1 MATLKENLELFA
13 TKVGTTIK
21 GIKTT
26 IGETST
32 LKTTDKTVVG
42 SANELFEKIK
52 TIETAQASSS
62 SINDTTSSTT
72 SAYSSHKT
80 EQLIAQAKADI
91 MNGATSAMDTFKE
104 VEDAINSNKSVATGL
119 VDAVGKRLRI
129 DEAQI
134 LTPTQKTAVE
144 KTLNLGDTSTD
155 FAAVFERALS

>member
-21 GIKTT
+21 GIKTS

-62 SINDTTSSTT
+62 SINDTSASSAT
-72 SAYSSHKT
+72 AYSSQKT

-104 VEDAINSNKSVATGL
+104 VEDAISNNKTVATGL

-129 DEAQI
+129 DEAQT
-134 LTPTQKTAVE
+134 LTSDQKTAVE
-144 KTLNLGDTSTD
+144 TTLNIGDTSTD

>member
-21 GIKTT
+21 SIKTT

-42 SANELFEKIK
+42 PTNELFEKIK

-62 SINDTTSSTT
+62 SINDTSASSAT
-72 SAYSSHKT
+72 AYSSQKT
-80 EQLIAQAKADI
+80 EQLIAQAKSEI

-104 VEDAINSNKSVATGL
+104 VEDAINGNKTVATGL

-129 DEAQI
+129 DEAQV

-144 KTLNLGDTSTD
+144 KTLNIGDTSTD
-155 FAAVFERALS
+155 FVAVFDRALS